1 MEQKT
6 VFLNFYK
13 TEDYFFDLTIKTKEL
28 CGPYIFLEKLQKH
41 NAKHLFRRT
50 PLGKLLLEHLEMIS
64 ITFLPIHHFSRS
76 NPPKKLQKRSLRCV
90 HLLRK
95 THLGTAFGTLEI
107 VLNYFPSVQ
116 FYLCPPFWQIYFK
129 CFLYTA

>member
-41 NAKHLFRRT
+41 TA
-50 PLGKLLLEHLEMIS
+50 
-64 ITFLPIHHFSRS
+64 RS
-76 NPPKKLQKRSLRCV
+76 VLQKQQ
-90 HLLRK
+90 K
-95 THLGTAFGTLEI
+95 
-107 VLNYFPSVQ
+107 
-116 FYLCPPFWQIYFK
+116 PF
-129 CFLYTA
+129 